1 MGGNGVVKLKNYL
14 PNKTNNTNLTNQ
26 SNQVNLTV
34 LTDHLPMLIRGLEL
48 LNELKKEIKKKLKKG
63 VHYDKPYKGANKNI
77 LLKPG
82 ADAIALLLG
91 IEVINRK
98 EEPIISKGE
107 IVGFKVTLT
116 LRSKLIGTQT
126 TVSRIC
132 SKDEAKARNWSI
144 DMLLAM
150 AHKRAWVSGVLQLS
164 ALSDLFIDEEKEELK
179 EELTPSTPKQIEYL
193 RKLLKEKN
201 IPVEKIEAKYGPIDQ
216 LPRNIVSQLIDKL
229 KG

>member
-1 MGGNGVVKLKNYL
+1 MGELKKAEAAQGYG
-14 PNKTNNTNLTNQ
+14 NLT
-26 SNQVNLTV
+26 LLKEGFPT
-34 LTDHLPMLIRGLEL
+34 LIEGLEI
-48 LNELKKEIKKKLKKG
+48 LNRLKKEIKKKLKKG
-63 VHYDKPYKGANKNI
+63 VHYDKPFKDAKKNI

-91 IEVINRK
+91 IEVLDRK
-98 EEPIISKGE
+98 EEPIVSKGE

-126 TVSRIC
+126 TISRIC
-132 SKDEAKARNWSI
+132 SKDEPKARNWSI

-164 ALSDLFIDEEKEELK
+164 ALSDLFIDEEKEELQ
-179 EELTPSTPKQIEYL
+179 PATPKQIEYL

-201 IPVEKIEAKYGPIDQ
+201 IPVEKIENRYGPIEGMSKQ
-216 LPRNIVSQLIDKL
+216 MVSKLIEKL
-229 KG
+229 SEERVGT

>member
-1 MGGNGVVKLKNYL
+1 MGGNGVKLKNYL
-14 PNKTNNTNLTNQ
+14 TNETNSVDLANQ
-26 SNQVNLTV
+26 SNQVNLTI
-34 LTDHLPMLIRGLEL
+34 LTDYYPTLIRGLEL

-63 VHYDKPYKGANKNI
+63 IHYDKPYKGANKNI

-91 IEVINRK
+91 IEVLDRK
-98 EEPIISKGE
+98 EEPLIQKGE
-107 IVGFKVTLT
+107 IIGFKVTLT

-132 SKDEAKARNWSI
+132 SKDETKARNWSV

-164 ALSDLFIDEEKEELK
+164 ALSDLFIDEEKEELQPATK
-179 EELTPSTPKQIEYL
+179 KQIEYL

-201 IPVEKIEAKYGPIDQ
+201 IPVEKIEAKYGMLEE
-216 LPRNIVSQLIDKL
+216 LPKNVVSKLIDKL
-229 KG
+229 NGTV

>member
-1 MGGNGVVKLKNYL
+1 MGQLKKVEPLERNGSLALLREGL
-14 PNKTNNTNLTNQ
+14 PT
-26 SNQVNLTV
+26 
-34 LTDHLPMLIRGLEL
+34 LIEGLEL
-48 LNELKKEIKKKLKKG
+48 LNNLKKEIKKKLKKG
-63 VHYDKPYKGANKNI
+63 VHYDRPYKGANKNI

-91 IEVINRK
+91 IEVLDRK
-98 EEPIISKGE
+98 EEPIIQKGE
-107 IVGFKVTLT
+107 IFGFKVTLT

-164 ALSDLFIDEEKEELK
+164 ALSDLFIDEEKDEFQPA
-179 EELTPSTPKQIEYL
+179 TQKQIEYL
-193 RKLLKEKN
+193 KQLLNERG
-201 IPVEKIEAKYGPIDQ
+201 IPLEKIEAKYGPINNLSKQ
-216 LPRNIVSQLIDKL
+216 AVTKLIERLSSGKV
-229 KG
+229 GT